1 MDVLITWIVNTF
13 RISQWLREFR
23 KMGMLN
29 ITYMQIRQR
38 IVECN
43 YSSPSASTEYESE
56 PEASE
61 FDLGTKISTPKDVML
76 EELSLLKNK
85 GSKMFK
91 MRQLRVEKF
100 IYENN
105 PDIFINDSMVRIFML
120 HSVHIMYRMCSF
132 FLFFFLNPFLL
143 VCDLFSKDNYQKFVP
158 GIEGQMVDVGGHLVG
173 GRLVGAHL
181 VGGQI
186 VGGQIVGGGG
196 HAPVPPPKPGSRGIG
211 AGSGAGGTAGGV
223 GVGAGESAG
232 SSADG
237 SQSEL

>member
-1 MDVLITWIVNTF
+1 MI
-13 RISQWLREFR
+13 ISL
-23 KMGMLN
+23 
-29 ITYMQIRQR
+29 
-38 IVECN
+38 
-43 YSSPSASTEYESE
+43 EYESE

-105 PDIFINDSMVRIFML
+105 PDVFTSDSMVSIMD
-120 HSVHIMYRMCSF
+120 STCTECPCSYPSSHICG
-132 FLFFFLNPFLL
+132 
-143 VCDLFSKDNYQKFVP
+143 LFSQDNFQKFVP
-158 GIEGQMVDVGGHLVG
+158 GIGGQMMDVGGRLVG
-173 GRLVGAHL
+173 GRLVGGRL

-186 VGGQIVGGGG
+186 VGGQIAGGGG
-196 HAPVPPPKPGSRGIG
+196 HAPVPPPKPGSRGTG
-211 AGSGAGGTAGGV
+211 AGSGVGGTAGQV
-223 GVGAGESAG
+223 GAGAGESAG

-237 SQSEL
+237 SQSE